1 MTPTAIA
8 WEQPKGRN
16 SLMSEQNNQH
26 VTEANSR
33 VSGSNALGGARKAA
47 IFAAAGAALL
57 ALCKLVLFFMTGS
70 MVVALSAWD
79 STLDVFVSSL
89 NQKVIHYARQEPDS
103 NHPYGHGKA
112 ESMAALAQGA
122 LILGG
127 AGLIMFSSIQKL
139 WESFHGQTQLF
150 EHAWQTAAFFIF
162 AALASTLITKSLK
175 RASLKYNS
183 PALAA
188 DSEHYRT
195 DVIAN
200 IASALS
206 VAAIAMTGKAW
217 LDPLLAGVFA
227 VNIGWGGYK
236 LLSNSINELLDHD
249 LPLNLK
255 EEVIEVIA
263 KCDQNIIDVHNFRG
277 RRSGHK
283 YFFDLHVTLP
293 SDLDFK
299 TVHEITENV
308 EKQIEEKFDADV
320 VVHADPAEL
329 TDDSMRS
336 SAGMRRTLHPVDSHQ

>member
-1 MTPTAIA
+1 MAEHQNQNTRDPA
-8 WEQPKGRN
+8 Q
-16 SLMSEQNNQH
+16 SESS
-26 VTEANSR
+26 A
-33 VSGSNALGGARKAA
+33 AKIGGARRAA
-47 IFAAAGAALL
+47 IFAAVGAAVL

-127 AGLIMFSSIQKL
+127 AGLIMFSSAQKL
-139 WESFHGQTQLF
+139 WESLHGQTQLF
-150 EHAWQTAAFFIF
+150 AHTWPTAAFFIF
-162 AALASTLITKSLK
+162 AALASTIITKGLR

-200 IASALS
+200 LASALS
-206 VAAIAMTGKAW
+206 VAAIAVTGKAW

-249 LPLNLK
+249 LPIRLK
-255 EEVIEVIA
+255 EEVLEVIA
-263 KCDQNIIDVHNFRG
+263 SCNQNIIDVHNFRG

-283 YFFDLHVTLP
+283 YFFDFHVTLP
-293 SDLDFK
+293 SHLDFR
-299 TVHEITENV
+299 TVHDITENV
-308 EKQIEEKFDADV
+308 EKQIEERFDADV

-329 TDDSMRS
+329 TEDNQRT
-336 SAGMRRTLHPVDSHQ
+336 SAGIRRTLHPIDSDQ

>member
-1 MTPTAIA
+1 MA
-8 WEQPKGRN
+8 
-16 SLMSEQNNQH
+16 EQNNPLGSDTQ
-26 VTEANSR
+26 SR
-33 VSGSNALGGARKAA
+33 ASGSKSISGARKAA
-47 IFAAAGAALL
+47 IFAAAGAAVL

-139 WESFHGQTQLF
+139 WESFHGKSQLF
-150 EHAWQTAAFFIF
+150 EHTWPTAVFFLF
-162 AALASTLITKSLK
+162 AALASTIITKSLK
-175 RASLKYNS
+175 RASHKYNS
-183 PALAA
+183 PALSA

-249 LPLNLK
+249 LPFNLK
-255 EEVIEVIA
+255 EEVIAVIA
-263 KCDQNIIDVHNFRG
+263 DCYQNIIDVHNFRG

-283 YFFDLHVTLP
+283 YFFDFHVTLP
-293 SDLDFK
+293 SHLDFT
-299 TVHEITENV
+299 TVHEITESV
-308 EKQIEEKFDADV
+308 EKRIEERFDADV
-320 VVHADPAEL
+320 VVHADPAAL
-329 TDDSMRS
+329 TDDNTRT
-336 SAGMRRTLHPVDSHQ
+336 SAGMRRTLHPIDSLQ

>member
-1 MTPTAIA
+1 MA
-8 WEQPKGRN
+8 EQHNPLTQEPK
-16 SLMSEQNNQH
+16 Q
-26 VTEANSR
+26 
-33 VSGSNALGGARKAA
+33 GSQSSSDIGGARKAA
-47 IFAAAGAALL
+47 IFAALGAAAL

-127 AGLIMFSSIQKL
+127 AGLIMFSSLQKL
-139 WESFHGQTQLF
+139 WESTRGQMQLF
-150 EHAWQTAAFFIF
+150 DHTWPTAAFFIF
-162 AALASTLITKSLK
+162 AALASTIITKSLK

-200 IASALS
+200 LASALS
-206 VAAIAMTGKAW
+206 VAAIAVTGKSW
-217 LDPLLAGVFA
+217 LDPLLAAVFA
-227 VNIGWGGYK
+227 INIGWGGYK

-249 LPLNLK
+249 LPLHLK
-255 EEVIEVIA
+255 EEVIEVIGS
-263 KCDQNIIDVHNFRG
+263 CNQSIIDVHNFRG

-283 YFFDLHVTLP
+283 YFFDLHITLP
-293 SDLDFK
+293 SDLDFQ
-299 TVHEITENV
+299 TVHEITEAV
-308 EKQIEEKFDADV
+308 EKRIEEKFDADV

-329 TDDSMRS
+329 TDDTQRA
-336 SAGMRRTLHPVDSHQ
+336 SAGMRRTLHPIETHR